1 MERPMPVEAIASQ
14 ESTGSELYSRD
25 LLRLATGLPH
35 GDRID
40 DAPYSAV
47 CRSPVCGSEIA
58 ADVQLDG
65 DGRVAALAFRA
76 RACAMGQASAALLR
90 KAGIGQTPEEIIAA
104 RASLAELLADT
115 EGAVLLWR
123 EHEVFAPARAH
134 PGRHGAI
141 LLPYDAVLAA
151 LAATI

>member
-1 MERPMPVEAIASQ
+1 MPVEAVASQ
-14 ESTGSELYSRD
+14 ASAKSELYSRD
-25 LLRLATGLPH
+25 LLRLATSLPY

-40 DAPYSAV
+40 GAPHSAV
-47 CRSPVCGSEIA
+47 YRSPVCGSEIA
-58 ADVQLDG
+58 ADVRLDNA
-65 DGRVAALAFRA
+65 GRIEALAFRA

-90 KAGIGQTPEEIIAA
+90 TVGIGRTREEIAAA
-104 RASLAELLADT
+104 RASLAELLAGKDGT
-115 EGAVLLWR
+115 EPHWR

-151 LAATI
+151 LAAIS

>member
-1 MERPMPVEAIASQ
+1 MERAMPAEAIASQ

-25 LLRLATGLPH
+25 LLRLATSLPH

-40 DAPYSAV
+40 VTPHRAV

-58 ADVQLDG
+58 ADVQLDEYA
-65 DGRVAALAFRA
+65 RIAALAFRA

-90 KAGIGQTPEEIIAA
+90 SAGIGRTAEEIIAA
-104 RASLAELLADT
+104 RASLAEWLAGKG
-115 EGAVLLWR
+115 EAEPLWR
-123 EHEVFAPARAH
+123 EHAVFAPARAH

-141 LLPYDAVLAA
+141 LLPYDSVQAA

>member
-1 MERPMPVEAIASQ
+1 MPAEAIASKQ
-14 ESTGSELYSRD
+14 TGKSELYSRD
-25 LLRLATGLPH
+25 LLRLATSLPH

-40 DAPYSAV
+40 VTPHRAV

-58 ADVQLDG
+58 ADVRLD
-65 DGRVAALAFRA
+65 DTGRIDALANRA

-90 KAGIGQTPEEIIAA
+90 KAGIGRTPEEIVAA
-104 RASLAELLADT
+104 RTSLAELLAGT

-151 LAATI
+151 LAVTI

>member
-1 MERPMPVEAIASQ
+1 MPVEAVASQ
-14 ESTGSELYSRD
+14 ESAKSELYSRD
-25 LLRLATGLPH
+25 LLRLATSLPH

-40 DAPYSAV
+40 AAPHSAV

-58 ADVQLDG
+58 ADVRLDDAG
-65 DGRVAALAFRA
+65 GIEALAFRA

-90 KAGIGQTPEEIIAA
+90 TVGIGRTREEIMAA
-104 RASLAELLADT
+104 RSSLAELLTGKD
-115 EGAVLLWR
+115 GAEPHWR